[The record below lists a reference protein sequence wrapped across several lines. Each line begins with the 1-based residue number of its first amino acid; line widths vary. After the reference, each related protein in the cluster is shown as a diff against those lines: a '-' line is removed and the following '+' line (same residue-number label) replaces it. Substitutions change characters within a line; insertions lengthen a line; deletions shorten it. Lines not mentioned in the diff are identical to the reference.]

1 MADAVD
7 PQAVAEVGHAVWD
20 EFGPA
25 AEQNWKLRWPQSI
38 RTYARMAREDSQ
50 VKSVL
55 KAVSLPVRRTTW
67 RIDPNGADP
76 EVVRLVA
83 EDLRLPVL
91 GDDGGSPTAQT
102 GGHASFAGHLKW
114 VLKMLVFGHAYFE
127 VVFREQDGQDRLW
140 KLAYRPPESI
150 AEIRVERDGG
160 LAGIRQH
167 PAPGDKV
174 REINIPVQHL
184 LAYVNDPMDFS
195 WRGESELRAA
205 YKHWILRDQ
214 FMLLEENVLD
224 RNGMGVPVY
233 TGATNDQGE
242 IAAGRKLATGLRAG
256 KTSGAAVPYG
266 AKLELKGVSG
276 QLVNPREAISY
287 HDSMIARSVLAHFLN
302 LEGKGGS
309 YSLAEIQAET
319 FTQSLQTLAED
330 IAETVNQH
338 LVERMV
344 NLAFDREHGPYP
356 RVTFDP
362 IGSVKDLPMET
373 LTLLVNAGVVLP
385 DKDLEDEVRRR
396 GGMPAKRPKSKAK
409 AENPDLGKPSAEELE
424 KVAKAIAALVG
435 AGYSR
440 DEAAQI
446 LGFEGLPEPG
456 EPDPA
461 TTEDTV
467 ASDVE
472 VVRALLK
479 NGWGQDDAMA
489 AVGMSLADFLGVP
502 PVDPD
507 VRERATAFLAARSN
521 EMKGGGS

>member
-1 MADAVD
+1 MAESVD

-127 VVFREQDGQDRLW
+127 VVFREQNGQDRLW

-205 YKHWILRDQ
+205 SKTGFCVISSCFWKRTFWIVTAWVCLCTR
-214 FMLLEENVLD
+214 V
-224 RNGMGVPVY
+224 R
-233 TGATNDQGE
+233 
-242 IAAGRKLATGLRAG
+242 R
-256 KTSGAAVPYG
+256 
-266 AKLELKGVSG
+266 
-276 QLVNPREAISY
+276 
-287 HDSMIARSVLAHFLN
+287 MIRARSQLA
-302 LEGKGGS
+302 GS
-309 YSLAEIQAET
+309 WLPACA
-319 FTQSLQTLAED
+319 
-330 IAETVNQH
+330 
-338 LVERMV
+338 
-344 NLAFDREHGPYP
+344 
-356 RVTFDP
+356 RV
-362 IGSVKDLPMET
+362 
-373 LTLLVNAGVVLP
+373 
-385 DKDLEDEVRRR
+385 R
-396 GGMPAKRPKSKAK
+396 
-409 AENPDLGKPSAEELE
+409 
-424 KVAKAIAALVG
+424 
-435 AGYSR
+435 
-440 DEAAQI
+440 
-446 LGFEGLPEPG
+446 
-456 EPDPA
+456 
-461 TTEDTV
+461 
-467 ASDVE
+467 
-472 VVRALLK
+472 
-479 NGWGQDDAMA
+479 
-489 AVGMSLADFLGVP
+489 P
-502 PVDPD
+502 PVLRFHMVRSLNSRVFPD
-507 VRERATAFLAARSN
+507 SW
-521 EMKGGGS
+521 